1 MLVRK
6 TRGFLCLSRI
16 MKKLPYGIS
25 DYERIIED
33 NYYYVDKT
41 NYIELL
47 ENLAEPYIMF
57 LRPRKFGKTLFA
69 SVLENYYDIN
79 KKDKFKKLFNNTYIG
94 ENPTQLKNSYYIL
107 RFNFSGIDTKNEET
121 TIRGFK
127 KEVASSI
134 ELFVNSYKLD
144 FYINNDDEAENI
156 LDNLFKAFRIQKQD
170 KKIYVIV
177 DEYDHFANEL
187 LGFKSDHFK
196 NLISKNG
203 KVRKWYEIL
212 KKGTES
218 VVDRIFI
225 TGVAPITL
233 DSMTSGFN
241 IGSDKTQD
249 LRFNEM
255 MGFTKEELEK
265 LMVDQEIQKDEQ
277 EKLFPIMKENYNGY
291 KFSIKASKKIYNSNM
306 CLYFLNEYITYREI
320 PEKLVDV
327 NIASDYNKIGNMLTL
342 CKNENRLDIIEATV
356 LGEKIQTDIVQKFN
370 PSIEFGEKELVSM
383 LYYLGYLT
391 IDGERLGRAELK
403 IPNQVM
409 REIYADYFLKMLE
422 NDTNLKINE
431 KDYNEVLE
439 QMALEGKIGKI
450 IEIMEKYLKNLSNRD
465 FMNFDEKYIKVMFYS
480 IAMSLDIYIVKSE
493 LELGRGYAD
502 LLLVPKDIDKD
513 YYSIIIEFKYLK
525 KSEENELVKKQKE
538 AKEQIKKYS
547 SSEEIKRIKKL
558 NKYIIVGIND
568 KLFVKQI

>member
-306 CLYFLNEYITYREI
+306 CLYFLNEYITYRAI

-439 QMALEGKIGKI
+439 QMALEGKIDKI

-568 KLFVKQI
+568 KLFVKEI